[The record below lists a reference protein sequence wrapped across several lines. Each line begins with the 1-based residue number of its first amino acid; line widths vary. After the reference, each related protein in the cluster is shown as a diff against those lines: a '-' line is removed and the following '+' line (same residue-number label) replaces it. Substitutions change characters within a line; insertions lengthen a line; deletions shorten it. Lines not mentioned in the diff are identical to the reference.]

1 MGEGELTEQDDPSR
15 FHRVLGD
22 AISALEGAAV
32 PYVLFGSIAAS
43 VYGKPEQSGDID
55 LLIERAGVRVALDAL
70 SDAGF
75 DTQETDPTWLSKAF
89 RDGVMVDLMTQLVGG
104 LFLDDEMR
112 SHARRMDLA
121 GNAIAVVSPEDLL
134 VIEAAAN
141 SPENQAHWYVA
152 IRILMRTPLDWKYL
166 LERARLAP
174 RRVLS
179 LLVYAQSEDIEVPEQ
194 AVRDLLERVYYAPA

>member
-32 PYVLFGSIAAS
+32 PYVLFGSIAAG

-55 LLIERAGVRVALDAL
+55 LLIERAGVRPALDAL
-70 SDAGF
+70 SGAGF
-75 DTQETDPTWLSKAF
+75 DTEETDPTWLSKAF

-121 GNAIAVVSPEDLL
+121 GTRSPWSLRKTSSSSRL
-134 VIEAAAN
+134 
-141 SPENQAHWYVA
+141 P
-152 IRILMRTPLDWKYL
+152 RTPPK
-166 LERARLAP
+166 ARPTGTWRSA
-174 RRVLS
+174 S
-179 LLVYAQSEDIEVPEQ
+179 
-194 AVRDLLERVYYAPA
+194 